1 MSGAYRN
8 NIDNSLHHPYYQTF
22 ERRIQRFKNWNG
34 SVDPRL
40 LARAGFFFTG
50 MHKICFNMYFRAV
63 VSFYISFITGAF
75 WTHIE
80 YIKRPV
86 FKYLFILCVHV
97 YVRVD
102 RDDYVICF
110 ACGIGVKNWD
120 SSCDPW
126 SEHQKH
132 KPKCPFLRTGLKAYR
147 REIEVN
153 TKLL

>member
-1 MSGAYRN
+1 MQGSFLQVCTRYVLICISELLFHSTFHLLQGYFEHTLN
-8 NIDNSLHHPYYQTF
+8 N
-22 ERRIQRFKNWNG
+22 
-34 SVDPRL
+34 
-40 LARAGFFFTG
+40 
-50 MHKICFNMYFRAV
+50 
-63 VSFYISFITGAF
+63 
-75 WTHIE
+75 

-132 KPKCPFLRTGLKAYR
+132 KPKCMFLRTGLKAYR

-153 TKLL
+153 TKLLGNILLQTNLENNNATINNL